1 MGTEFWTSEEY
12 DLEAQ
17 ELYES
22 GDFEAALELLYEGM
36 RLYPSSA
43 ELRVSAGYAELGREE
58 YAWARSQFEEALV
71 LDPDHEEALI
81 GLGEVL
87 LRFGERTRAFQHFEQ
102 VLDLGYADDAGLMLS
117 IGRALYRHELHGQAE
132 RFFRLALAADDE
144 AAPAAAEL
152 GYVLHARGQVQ
163 EARHWLRQA
172 LESDPEHHEARA
184 FYANL
189 LYEAGRHEQAL
200 REFQRVP
207 VSELWDPLAVWR
219 TIELLRGFEGLPPE
233 AEKLTPYLKRME
245 TLNPELTPEE
255 RLLAEVEATA
265 DAGDEPPAGLTDRN
279 QLDLFGGPVPP
290 DGSTGS
296 GEGGA
301 GRQDRG
307 AGTAG
312 AGRQGRG
319 EPDPGPADDPAG
331 RGRPGDRPGG
341 GSGDGPAG
349 WHTVRGLDGRVYTG
363 NWPGIVRAM
372 RDASSRPDLSLRAFM
387 QEFARKVENVTG
399 LRVPTGDPETF
410 VRAAAEAG
418 MLQIEE

>member
-17 ELYES
+17 ELYEA
-22 GDFEAALELLYEGM
+22 GDFDAALELLHEGM

-58 YAWARSQFEEALV
+58 YAWARHQFEEALV
-71 LDPDHEEALI
+71 LDPDQEEALI

-87 LRFGERTRAFQHFEQ
+87 LRFGERTRAFHAFEK
-102 VLDLGYADDAGLMLS
+102 VLDLGFADDPGLMLS

-144 AAPAAAEL
+144 AAAAAAEL
-152 GYVLHARGQVQ
+152 GYVLHARNQTP

-200 REFQRVP
+200 REFQKVP

-219 TIELLRGFEGLPPE
+219 TIELLRGFEGLSPE
-233 AEKLTPYLKRME
+233 AEKLDPYLKRME
-245 TLNPELTPEE
+245 TLNPKLSPEE

-265 DAGDEPPAGLTDRN
+265 RSGEGPARIADEN
-279 QLDLFGGPVPP
+279 QLDLFGASPEAEGGEEEPRSGEAVRG
-290 DGSTGS
+290 DG

-301 GRQDRG
+301 GTRDDGEVPPGDAAEAPDDRG
-307 AGTAG
+307 GG
-312 AGRQGRG
+312 AGQPEAPR
-319 EPDPGPADDPAG
+319 E
-331 RGRPGDRPGG
+331 
-341 GSGDGPAG
+341 

-363 NWPGIVRAM
+363 NWAGIVRAM
-372 RDASSRPDLSLRAFM
+372 RDASSNPEVSLRTYM
-387 QEFARKVENVTG
+387 QEFARRVENVTG
-399 LRVPTGDPETF
+399 LRVPTGDPESF
-410 VRAAAEAG
+410 IRAAAEAG
-418 MLQIEE
+418 MLQIED

>member
-17 ELYES
+17 ELYEE
-22 GDFEAALELLYEGM
+22 GDFEAALELLHEGM

-58 YAWARSQFEEALV
+58 YAWARRQFEEALV

-87 LRFGERTRAFQHFEQ
+87 LRFGERTRAFHSFEQ
-102 VLDLGYADDAGLMLS
+102 VLDLGYADDSGLMLS

-144 AAPAAAEL
+144 AAAAAAEL
-152 GYVLHARGQVQ
+152 GYVLHAQEQAR

-200 REFQRVP
+200 REFQKVP
-207 VSELWDPLAVWR
+207 VSEIWDPLAVWR
-219 TIELLRGFEGLPPE
+219 TIELLRGFEGLSPE
-233 AEKLTPYLKRME
+233 AEKLDPYLKRME
-245 TLNPELTPEE
+245 DLNPELTPEE

-265 DAGDEPPAGLTDRN
+265 HTGEAAGDLSDEDEN
-279 QLDLFGGPVPP
+279 QLNLFGGSTAV
-290 DGSTGS
+290 DGKAGP
-296 GEGGA
+296 EIGA
-301 GRQDRG
+301 GGTAHAGGDGELAAGGSRPDARSEEERG
-307 AGTAG
+307 AGEAH
-312 AGRQGRG
+312 
-319 EPDPGPADDPAG
+319 
-331 RGRPGDRPGG
+331 
-341 GSGDGPAG
+341 AG

-363 NWPGIVRAM
+363 NWAGIVRAM
-372 RDASSRPDLSLRAFM
+372 RDSSASPDVSLRTYM

-399 LRVPTGDPETF
+399 LHVPTGDPESF

-418 MLQIEE
+418 MLQIED

>member
-17 ELYES
+17 QLYEA
-22 GDFEAALELLYEGM
+22 GDFDAALELLHEGM

-58 YAWARSQFEEALV
+58 YAWARHQFEEALV

-87 LRFGERTRAFQHFEQ
+87 LRFGERTRAFHAFEK
-102 VLDLGYADDAGLMLS
+102 VLDLGFADDSGLMLS

-144 AAPAAAEL
+144 AAAAAAEL
-152 GYVLHARGQVQ
+152 GYVLHAQDQTR

-172 LESDPEHHEARA
+172 LDSDPEHHEARG

-200 REFQRVP
+200 REFQKVP

-219 TIELLRGFEGLPPE
+219 TIELLRGFEGLSPE
-233 AEKLTPYLKRME
+233 AEKLDPYLKRME
-245 TLNPELTPEE
+245 TLNPKLSPEE

-265 DAGDEPPAGLTDRN
+265 RTEGGPAQLPDEN
-279 QLDLFGGPVPP
+279 QLDLFGGSPK
-290 DGSTGS
+290 
-296 GEGGA
+296 GEGEA
-301 GRQDRG
+301 GDDPREGGRG
-307 AGTAG
+307 AGPAEPD
-312 AGRQGRG
+312 AAAEADVPRQGDARG
-319 EPDPGPADDPAG
+319 DPDGAEDGAN
-331 RGRPGDRPGG
+331 
-341 GSGDGPAG
+341 GDGSRG

-363 NWPGIVRAM
+363 NWAGIVRAM
-372 RDASSRPDLSLRAFM
+372 RDASSSPEVSLRTFM
-387 QEFARKVENVTG
+387 QEFARRVENVTG
-399 LRVPTGDPETF
+399 LHVPTGDPESF

>member
-17 ELYES
+17 ELYEA
-22 GDFEAALELLYEGM
+22 GDFDAALELLHEGM

-58 YAWARSQFEEALV
+58 YAWARQHFDEALV

-87 LRFGERTRAFQHFEQ
+87 LRFGERTRAFQAFEK
-102 VLDLGYADDAGLMLS
+102 VLDLGYADDSALMLS

-152 GYVLHARGQVQ
+152 GYVLHAQDQ
-163 EARHWLRQA
+163 MKEARHWLRQA
-172 LESDPEHHEARA
+172 LESDPEHHEARG

-189 LYEAGRHEQAL
+189 LYEAGHHEQAL
-200 REFQRVP
+200 REFQKVP

-233 AEKLTPYLKRME
+233 AEKLGPYLKRME
-245 TLNPELTPEE
+245 TLNPKLTPEE

-265 DAGDEPPAGLTDRN
+265 RSGEGEGPGAVSDEN
-279 QLDLFGGPVPP
+279 QLDLFGGSAEEQAN
-290 DGSTGS
+290 DDA
-296 GEGGA
+296 GGA
-301 GRQDRG
+301 GG
-307 AGTAG
+307 H
-312 AGRQGRG
+312 
-319 EPDPGPADDPAG
+319 EADDP
-331 RGRPGDRPGG
+331 R
-341 GSGDGPAG
+341 G

-363 NWPGIVRAM
+363 NWAGIVRAM
-372 RDASSRPDLSLRAFM
+372 RDASSSPDLSLHAFM
-387 QEFARKVENVTG
+387 QEFARRVRSVTG
-399 LRVPTGDPETF
+399 LRVPTDDPESF

-418 MLQIEE
+418 MLKIEE

>member
-17 ELYES
+17 ELYEE
-22 GDFEAALELLYEGM
+22 GDFEAALELLHEGM

-58 YAWARSQFEEALV
+58 YAWARRQFEEALV

-87 LRFGERTRAFQHFEQ
+87 LRFGERTRAFHSFEQ
-102 VLDLGYADDAGLMLS
+102 VLDLGYADDSGLMLS

-144 AAPAAAEL
+144 AAAAAAEL
-152 GYVLHARGQVQ
+152 GYVLHAQEQAR

-200 REFQRVP
+200 REFQKVP
-207 VSELWDPLAVWR
+207 VSEIWDPLAVWR
-219 TIELLRGFEGLPPE
+219 TIELLRGFEGLSPE
-233 AEKLTPYLKRME
+233 AEKLDPYLKRME
-245 TLNPELTPEE
+245 DLNPELTPEE

-265 DAGDEPPAGLTDRN
+265 HTGEAAGLSDEDEN
-279 QLDLFGGPVPP
+279 QLNLFGG
-290 DGSTGS
+290 STAAGP
-296 GEGGA
+296 EIGA
-301 GRQDRG
+301 GGTAHAGGDGELAAGGSRPDARPEEERG
-307 AGTAG
+307 AGETH
-312 AGRQGRG
+312 
-319 EPDPGPADDPAG
+319 
-331 RGRPGDRPGG
+331 
-341 GSGDGPAG
+341 AG

-363 NWPGIVRAM
+363 NWAGIVRAM
-372 RDASSRPDLSLRAFM
+372 RDASASPDISLRTYM

-399 LRVPTGDPETF
+399 LHVPTGDPESF

-418 MLQIEE
+418 MLQIED